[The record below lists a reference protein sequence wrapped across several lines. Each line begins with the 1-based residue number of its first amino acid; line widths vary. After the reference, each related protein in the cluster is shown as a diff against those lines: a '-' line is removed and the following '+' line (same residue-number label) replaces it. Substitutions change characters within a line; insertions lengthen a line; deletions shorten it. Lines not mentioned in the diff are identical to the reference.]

1 MPREDR
7 RTLLN
12 AMAGL
17 LERLQDLPGATRAL
31 TRLVEE
37 EPESIKPRI
46 QLFDLALQSK
56 QPEAAEAQ
64 VRAIAKLDEQV
75 GLFCRA
81 KLLIS
86 QAQGAAAG
94 AREKLW
100 GQARG
105 LLNDP
110 ALRRPDWYRSPW
122 PWPC

>member
-1 MPREDR
+1 
-7 RTLLN
+7 
-12 AMAGL
+12 MAGVL
-17 LERLQDLPGATRAL
+17 GRLQDLPGAARAL

-105 LLNDP
+105 LLNELKAAPPGLVPDP
-110 ALRRPDWYRSPW
+110 PGPGPAERAGDGSRGTG
-122 PWPC
+122 